1 MKPRVLLQTQFVER
15 HARFSPDGKW
25 VAYVSDE
32 SSQPEVYVLPYPGA
46 GGKRQVSVGGG
57 WFPRWRRD
65 GQELFYASR
74 DGILMAAEVSV
85 RNGSFEV
92 GQVKRLF
99 SGITTQRGYLYDVS
113 KDGQKFI
120 VPLQGGA
127 DSEGGAPTTP
137 PLTLVENWPALIKK

>member
-1 MKPRVLLQTQFVER
+1 
-15 HARFSPDGKW
+15 
-25 VAYVSDE
+25 
-32 SSQPEVYVLPYPGA
+32 
-46 GGKRQVSVGGG
+46 
-57 WFPRWRRD
+57 
-65 GQELFYASR
+65 
-74 DGILMAAEVSV
+74 MAAEVSV